1 MDAPSVRH
9 KLWRFG
15 RTRRPSYGCFSADV
29 GERTEMPHET
39 HTSLVHLFVD
49 ARRMAC
55 GRGRLASG
63 QRTAAC
69 RQRPKVSRCNW
80 RFRREQP
87 RRKQPNGHQLGRHR
101 RALIVC
107 GLSGGTAHR
116 KLFVETTTKLHE
128 GLAKQLGFAEENVH
142 LLFGDDPQDSDI
154 EPFKSAPRSTREEL
168 EQTVTKLREQLR
180 LDDALWL
187 IVVGHS
193 HYDGK
198 HSWLNLPGPDIHQLD
213 FAKLFTGITAAQQV
227 FVITTPTSGYYIKPL
242 SAKGRVVMKATETDW
257 ETNETEF
264 PHELAR
270 ILFAPPAAKDF
281 DVDGDGVL
289 TLFDFYV
296 TVVRNL
302 AQSYLDREFLATEP
316 PLLDDNGDGRGT
328 EVQLDFFTVE
338 QGGRAKP
345 KKWNAPTKLTTTDG
359 GLART
364 IARPLA
370 KTER

>member
-1 MDAPSVRH
+1 M
-9 KLWRFG
+9 
-15 RTRRPSYGCFSADV
+15 
-29 GERTEMPHET
+29 
-39 HTSLVHLFVD
+39 
-49 ARRMAC
+49 
-55 GRGRLASG
+55 
-63 QRTAAC
+63 
-69 RQRPKVSRCNW
+69 
-80 RFRREQP
+80 
-87 RRKQPNGHQLGRHR
+87 
-101 RALIVC
+101 IVC

-180 LDDALWL
+180 PDDALWL
-187 IVVGHS
+187 IVVGHC

-198 HSWLNLPGPDIHQLD
+198 HSWRNLPGPDIHQLD

-242 SAKGRVVMKATETDW
+242 SAKGRVVMTATETDW

-281 DVDGDGVL
+281 DVDEDGVL

-302 AQSYLDREFLATEP
+302 AQSYLDREVLTTDP

-328 EVQLDFFTVE
+328 EVQIDFFTVE

-345 KKWNAPTKLTTTDG
+345 NEME
-359 GLART
+359 
-364 IARPLA
+364 RPDEA
-370 KTER
+370 HHH